1 MRTIKDILAIDPNA
15 RFSCDSVEFGA
26 FADDEILEQISSPT
40 WKEDL
45 INKAK
50 ELIGDSDKSW
60 RVGKVGT
67 N

>member
-1 MRTIKDILAIDPNA
+1 MLDNIVIVLVCALSVAMVIFTI
-15 RFSCDSVEFGA
+15 V